1 MTNCS
6 KEYSWSI
13 VEKYWEREWEKIKQV
28 DFPSNREFPI
38 TEEQCIR
45 EIKRLASDKVKSDK
59 TRSDTVL
66 YCHPSRNKANVKGSL
81 SPYEYWQK
89 LKEDP
94 ELFKKFYENRLRC
107 SDWFNEK
114 NGANRHYL
122 DIGHVPMFI
131 YSIGLTT
138 SRKAG
143 LVSYF
148 KPAFAKNLIMRH
160 LNEYS
165 TVFDPCSGFSGRLL
179 GALCAGKNYIGQD
192 INDIVIEESKDVY
205 ELVKKAIPGK
215 HGTCILS
222 CADSLAATGKYE
234 CLLTCPP
241 YGSGKDTCEVWENS
255 NGEKII
261 SELSCTGW
269 VTAFLKNYDCEKY
282 VFVVDDDG
290 NETFKDYIKEEV
302 INTSHFGNNKEL
314 VLVFTK
320 EERDGIISNI

>member
-1 MTNCS
+1 MTNCT

-13 VEKYWEREWEKIKQV
+13 VEKYWEREWERIKQV

-38 TEEQCIR
+38 TEEQCIK
-45 EIKRLASDKVKSDK
+45 EIKRLAKDDVKSNK
-59 TRSDTVL
+59 TRSDVVL
-66 YCHPSRNKANVKGSL
+66 YCHPSRNKANVKGNL
-81 SPYEYWQK
+81 SPYEYWQR
-89 LKEDP
+89 LKADS

-107 SDWFNEK
+107 SDWYNEK
-114 NGANRHYL
+114 QGANRHYL
-122 DIGHVPMFI
+122 DEGYVPMFI

-148 KPAFAKNLIMRH
+148 KPSFAKNLIRKY
-160 LNEYS
+160 LNEYE

-192 INDIVIEESKDVY
+192 INDSVIRESGDVY
-205 ELVKKAIPGK
+205 ELIKKALPNSTNTGELFC
-215 HGTCILS
+215 T
-222 CADSLAATGKYE
+222 DSLTATGKYD

-255 NGEKII
+255 GGEKIV
-261 SELSCTGW
+261 SDLSCTGW
-269 VTAFLKNYDCEKY
+269 VKAFLTNYDCKKY

-290 NETFKDYIKEEV
+290 DETFKNYIKEEV
-302 INTSHFGNNKEL
+302 INTSHFGSNKEL

-320 EERDGIISNI
+320 EERDAII

>member
-13 VEKYWEREWEKIKQV
+13 VEKYWEREWERIKQV

-38 TEEQCIR
+38 TEEQCIK
-45 EIKRLASDKVKSDK
+45 EIQRLAKDDKKSDK

-66 YCHPSRNKANVKGSL
+66 YCHPSRDRANVRGSC

-89 LKEDP
+89 LKANP

-107 SDWFNEK
+107 SDWFKEK
-114 NGANRHYL
+114 NGANWHFL
-122 DIGHVPMFI
+122 DEGHVPLFI

-143 LVSYF
+143 QVSYF
-148 KPAFAKNLIMRH
+148 KPAFAKNLIKRY
-160 LNEYS
+160 LNEYE
-165 TVFDPCSGFSGRLL
+165 TIFDPCSGFSGRLI

-192 INDIVIEESKDVY
+192 VNDVVIAESQEVY
-205 ELVKKAIPGK
+205 KLIKKALPDNTN
-215 HGTCILS
+215 TCQLS
-222 CADSLAATGKYE
+222 CTDSLVATGTYD

-241 YGSGKDTCEVWENS
+241 YGMGKNTREVWENS
-255 NGEKII
+255 KGEKII
-261 SELSCTGW
+261 SDLSCSGW
-269 VTAFLKNYDCEKY
+269 VKAFLTNYDCQKY

-290 NETFKDYIKEEV
+290 DATFKDYIKEEV
-302 INTSHFGNNKEL
+302 VNTSHFGKNREF

-320 EERDGIISNI
+320 NERDAIVQGC